1 MRGFLDNWETYAV
14 EARGLQAVGDTVLA
28 DAVQHGEGKASRIAM
43 KQPFF
48 MVFSFRGGKIVRME
62 SILNRDDALEAA
74 GLSE

>member
-1 MRGFLDNWETYAV
+1 
-14 EARGLQAVGDTVLA
+14 
-28 DAVQHGEGKASRIAM
+28 M

-48 MVFSFRGGKIVRME
+48 MVFTFRGGKIVRME